1 MQQLSIFDI
10 PQLEKPQ
17 IELCDL
23 FDAYYSCRSNKRNTI
38 NALAFETDFES
49 NLITLWNEI
58 NSGTYQPGKSIAFIV
73 NKPVKREI
81 FAADFKDRVVHH
93 LIINKLNSLFE
104 KECIYDSYACRTG
117 KGTHFGIQRVNS
129 SIKKCSKKLY
139 HRLLYIKT

>member
-1 MQQLSIFDI
+1 MWGLFGVLNKTVVPGVNAPGIFIYFSNKMQQLSIFDI

-58 NSGTYQPGKSIAFIV
+58 NSGT
-73 NKPVKREI
+73 
-81 FAADFKDRVVHH
+81 
-93 LIINKLNSLFE
+93 
-104 KECIYDSYACRTG
+104 
-117 KGTHFGIQRVNS
+117 
-129 SIKKCSKKLY
+129 
-139 HRLLYIKT
+139 